1 MHLSLL
7 LLKSA
12 WKIINFKKKLQ
23 ERAGKKEQECREAE
37 LETSLDVTKQKDLNG
52 FYRYFVN

>member
-1 MHLSLL
+1 M
-7 LLKSA
+7 
-12 WKIINFKKKLQ
+12 INFKKKLQ